1 MPAYACLAFACLA
14 RDDPVGESPLPL
26 ALLPTTRQ
34 SAVHSVHAQRSPR
47 SINQSIYFS
56 TLSSFLQLSFS
67 TTSMTAATAYPPAAG
82 GSHDPSSSG
91 VRGGLRFR
99 MRPVQAAL
107 LFAVVVLLLS
117 PAFIGE
123 DRRDHL
129 RSYVAATIQK
139 TGPQQIT
146 QPTGGLDP
154 RVVPL
159 TLEARLE
166 HFLSRPALDHGE
178 SEIVNAYQCP
188 HYTFSRDT
196 YFFHEADGGARIERW
211 KKLDKNA
218 VKLARSKIVE
228 YFKALDKKKVPLI
241 WNKSMEKDTPAHL
254 RRGIIYTGGGHW
266 VSTLTAERREA
277 GRGWSADRRAC
288 GHNR

>member
-1 MPAYACLAFACLA
+1 MRAFEKSEKDLTVPGVQA
-14 RDDPVGESPLPL
+14 R
-26 ALLPTTRQ
+26 
-34 SAVHSVHAQRSPR
+34 VHAWLHGIVPWARTGTLGPGHPGFFHHHHASTPIALRSNLDIFSHP
-47 SINQSIYFS
+47 SLINNH
-56 TLSSFLQLSFS
+56 TH
-67 TTSMTAATAYPPAAG
+67 TPPMTAATAYPPAAG

-139 TGPQQIT
+139 TGPQQIA

-218 VKLARSKIVE
+218 VKLARSKIIE
-228 YFKALDKKKVPLI
+228 YFKELDKKKVPLI
-241 WNKSMEKDTPAHL
+241 WDRSMEKDTPAHL

-266 VSTLTAERREA
+266 VSCLKPIAARLV
-277 GRGWSADRRAC
+277 DC
-288 GHNR
+288 G

>member
-1 MPAYACLAFACLA
+1 
-14 RDDPVGESPLPL
+14 
-26 ALLPTTRQ
+26 
-34 SAVHSVHAQRSPR
+34 
-47 SINQSIYFS
+47 
-56 TLSSFLQLSFS
+56 
-67 TTSMTAATAYPPAAG
+67 MTAATAYPPAAG
-82 GSHDPSSSG
+82 GSHDPSTSG

-129 RSYVAATIQK
+129 RSYVAASIQK
-139 TGPQQIT
+139 TPGSQQVA

-154 RVVPL
+154 HQVPL

-196 YFFHEADGGARIERW
+196 YFFHEADEGARIDRW

-228 YFKALDKKKVPLI
+228 YFKELDKKKVPLI
-241 WNKSMEKDTPAHL
+241 WDRSMERDTPAHL

-266 VSTLTAERREA
+266 VGDS
-277 GRGWSADRRAC
+277 DRRRAQRGRRPWLIAGWAGNLAC